1 MTEKNVLKI
10 SDFGMSREE
19 EDGIYAS
26 TGGMKQIPVKWTAP
40 EALNYGTGGTGHGL
54 GPTQHSGRERGRLC
68 RGTRESG
75 GGTARHP
82 ACGAGVGGRQ
92 GRAPGGAVVTWVS
105 PTARRPAHAVS
116 PGRYSSESDVWSFG
130 ILLWEAFSLGAVPYA
145 NLSNQQTREAVEQG
159 EGGGGAA
166 GPPPAGVSG
175 AGAGSAAGPT
185 PALPPAGVRLEP
197 PELCPEELYR
207 LMQRCWDYDPRRR
220 PSFSAVHQELIAI
233 RKRHR

>member
-1 MTEKNVLKI
+1 MALSRPRDLAARNCLVTEKNVLKI

-40 EALNYGTGGTGHGL
+40 EALNYGTGSTGHGL

-68 RGTRESG
+68 GGTRESG

-92 GRAPGGAVVTWVS
+92 SRAPGGAVVTWVS
-105 PTARRPAHAVS
+105 PTARRPARAVS

-166 GPPPAGVSG
+166 SPPPNRGLRGLRSWG
-175 AGAGSAAGPT
+175 RCRGRPDPSAA
-185 PALPPAGVRLEP
+185 PPQACGWSP
-197 PELCPEELYR
+197 PSCA
-207 LMQRCWDYDPRRR
+207 PR
-220 PSFSAVHQELIAI
+220 SCTA
-233 RKRHR
+233 